1 MLYLI
6 HTIFIHTFNHHSHS
20 HSHNCQPDTSLD
32 YFFGFLLM
40 GIMSVFAIV
49 VGISMIRQ
57 IEKGDDFML
66 KFIPWVIFS
75 IGIVCSIF
83 ALTWLIMAF
92 NTK

>member
-1 MLYLI
+1 
-6 HTIFIHTFNHHSHS
+6 
-20 HSHNCQPDTSLD
+20 
-32 YFFGFLLM
+32 M
-40 GIMSVFAIV
+40 GIMAVFAIV
-49 VGISMIRQ
+49 SGISMIRQ